1 MGPSGG
7 TRISRYRNRSH
18 LKFDAKEVPYRLLG
32 LISRD
37 RERAF
42 HGQVWSVVEQAV
54 RGEVRPFDFY
64 FDFVCARAEELKP
77 LWEMDPPLG

>member
-1 MGPSGG
+1 
-7 TRISRYRNRSH
+7 
-18 LKFDAKEVPYRLLG
+18 
-32 LISRD
+32 LISRG